1 MNILAIDTSGI
12 VASVAIANNDKIL
25 GEISLNY
32 KQNHSVTI
40 MPIIDNL
47 LKMLELDIKDID
59 YFALS
64 NGPGSFTGLRIGV
77 ATIKAMAHALNK
89 KIIPIST
96 LEAMAYNIIDS
107 NRYIVPI
114 IDAKAERIFTAIYE
128 NKGGIPTPILEQQ
141 AMTIT
146 ELLDFIKSNNIEPV
160 FLGDG
165 SISYRHIIE
174 KDFKEQNFAPMSLN
188 MQRASS
194 LASLAFLYEEYG
206 KYVEYN
212 NLGIQYLRKPQ
223 AQRELEERENI

>member
-47 LKMLELDIKDID
+47 LKMLELVIKDID

-194 LASLAFLYEEYG
+194 LASLAFLYEKYG

>member
-194 LASLAFLYEEYG
+194 LASLAFLYEKYG

>member
-141 AMTIT
+141 ATTIT
-146 ELLDFIKSNNIEPV
+146 ELLDFIKSNDIEPI

-165 SISYRHIIE
+165 AIAYRHIIE

>member
-223 AQRELEERENI
+223 AQRELEERENK